1 LVENPDSLH
10 GQDSATDSHDLR
22 SLEIDPTQPQLD
34 SSIPSEPSAPQGA
47 LETAV
52 VLIRATVGGRF
63 PSGPL
68 GPDSVPPKL
77 LALPIE
83 IAIEDLVRH
92 KKHCK
97 KPHCPYFPPSLL
109 RFDRMRPDAI
119 RNAPDEV
126 HKALWLYPDHEL
138 VTGVRKKVL
147 AQETDLVD
155 QISSGRIL
163 RAESLSGV
171 LEDKNHGFL
180 RLAAVLWALKFGPPE
195 SESLFRA
202 LVPLTQRAPS
212 LKEAST
218 EGAPLKEAKKEIRRL
233 EHALKESERLADDL
247 SRRLRAGERAYQ
259 KVKPE
264 LDAEKQKN
272 VHALEQIEV
281 LEEQA
286 LEAGRDLRLREG
298 DLARATEINDQL
310 RDDLHCQQEELR
322 KLEDERGDLASKVA
336 SLRRTVENTQRE
348 LGSVPTGSIAVLDFL
363 DAETA
368 RIQDDLLILS
378 GGANLRAKQEWTT
391 HRNLQRAFFDAYPSL
406 REPPPIK
413 IRPKTPLR
421 LVALGGSSEIGRS
434 CYLIE
439 LGDSRILVDC
449 GLKPKSPQDLLPAI
463 DKLERVDCLILTH
476 AHTDHVGWLPALI
489 RRFPRLNIYC
499 SGGTAA
505 LLPVVLAD
513 CHQHYLR
520 KLLKRRYEAQF
531 TSSRQEVLEAYDE
544 NDVNKISKLAIAC
557 EFDQKET
564 LLGDISATFFRA
576 GHILGAASVLI
587 EDQSGRRIFL
597 SGDFSSLPQLTV
609 KAARWPEDM
618 GEVDLLV
625 LESTYGSRDRHDP
638 FEVSRGKL
646 LDFIKETTASGGS
659 VILASFAIGRAQ
671 ELLKLI
677 VTAKENG
684 ELPDLPVHVDGMINR
699 VNPIY
704 RRFGDFAVPAEAFNE
719 VSGQSDRH
727 GIVVSAESKP
737 VIIITTSGMLA
748 GGPVVE
754 YAKRMLPDPRH
765 RIVLTG
771 YQDETAPS
779 QALIEIT
786 SGSRGRVVHLED
798 ERGDKIKFEAAM
810 MAKEIKLSAH
820 ADRAGLVEYSLR
832 MRPRYIAL
840 VHGEPQSQKDLA
852 HFLRSEHPRA
862 EIVCGP
868 DDMTIP

>member
-1 LVENPDSLH
+1 MVENPDSLH
-10 GQDSATDSHDLR
+10 GQDSETDSHDPR
-22 SLEIDPTQPQLD
+22 SPEIAPTQPQPD
-34 SSIPSEPSAPQGA
+34 SSIPSESSAPHGA

-52 VLIRATVGGRF
+52 VLIRATVGDRF

-83 IAIEDLVRH
+83 IATEDLVRH
-92 KKHCK
+92 KKRCK

-109 RFDRMRPDAI
+109 RFNRMRQDAI

-147 AQETDLVD
+147 SQESDLAD

-163 RAESLSGV
+163 HAETLSGV
-171 LEDKNHGFL
+171 LEDKNHGLL

-202 LVPLTQRAPS
+202 LVPLAQRAPS
-212 LKEAST
+212 LKEASA
-218 EGAPLKEAKKEIRRL
+218 EGVPLKEAKKESRRL

-264 LDAEKQKN
+264 LDAERQKN
-272 VHALEQIEV
+272 LHALEQIEV

-286 LEAGRDLRLREG
+286 REAGRDLRLREG

-310 RDDLHCQQEELR
+310 RDDLRYQQEELR
-322 KLEDERGDLASKVA
+322 KLEDERGDLARKVA

-348 LGSVPTGSIAVLDFL
+348 LGSVPTGPIAVLDFL

-378 GGANLRAKQEWTT
+378 GGANLRAKREWTT
-391 HRNLQRAFFDAYPSL
+391 HRNLHRAFFDAYPSL

-413 IRPKTPLR
+413 IRPKASLR
-421 LVALGGSSEIGRS
+421 FVALGGSSEIGRS

-449 GLKPKSPQDLLPAI
+449 GLKPKSPEDLLPAI
-463 DKLERVDCLILTH
+463 DRLERVDCLILTH

-513 CHQHYLR
+513 CHQHYMR
-520 KLLKRRYEAQF
+520 KLVERRRVAQF
-531 TSSRQEVLEAYDE
+531 SSSPDVPEDYDE
-544 NDVNKISKLAIAC
+544 RDVHNVSKLAIAC

-564 LLGDISATFFRA
+564 LFGDVSATFFRA

-638 FEVSRGKL
+638 FEDSRAKL
-646 LDFIKETTASGGS
+646 LDFIKETTARGGS

-677 VTAKENG
+677 LTAKESG

-704 RRFGDFAVPAEAFNE
+704 RRFAEFAVAAEAFNE
-719 VSGQSDRH
+719 VSGQSDRQD
-727 GIVVSAESKP
+727 IVISAQSKP
-737 VIIITTSGMLA
+737 AIIITTSGMLA

-754 YAKRMLPDPRH
+754 YAKRLLPDPRH

-779 QALIEIT
+779 KALIEIT
-786 SGSRGRVVHLED
+786 SGSRGRIVHLED
-798 ERGDKIKFEAAM
+798 ERGEKIKFEAAM
-810 MAKEIKLSAH
+810 VAKEIKLSAH
-820 ADRAGLVEYSLR
+820 ADRKGLVEYSLR

-852 HFLRSEHPRA
+852 HFLRSAHPRA
-862 EIVCGP
+862 EIACGP
-868 DDMTIP
+868 EDMTIP